1 MEDNTMRK
9 VIVTVSL
16 TGGVQTKAANPNL
29 PEQPDEIAADAYAC
43 FNEGAAVAHLHARD
57 KQGKPTGDVEIFKEI
72 HAAIRSKCNMIL
84 QDSTGGG
91 PGLTFEQRLDCL
103 NAQPE
108 MASLN
113 MGSMLRTIGATAGTT
128 WANPRPELER
138 FAAEMAK
145 RNIKPEMEIYHHGMI
160 REMKNFIDK
169 GLIQKPYYVNFVM
182 GMAYQ
187 GAVEATPE
195 NLTTLVNLLPE
206 GTIFNCCAIGR
217 EQVPI
222 TTMAVL
228 LGGQCR
234 VGMEDNI
241 YMSKGVLAKNNA
253 EMVAK
258 SIRIIRDLGYEIAS
272 PEEAREI
279 IGLPKR

>member
-1 MEDNTMRK
+1 MRK

-16 TGGVQTKAANPNL
+16 TGGVQSKKESPYL

-43 FNEGAAVAHLHARD
+43 FNEGASVAHIHARD
-57 KQGKPTGDVEIFKEI
+57 KEGKPSGDPAIFKEI
-72 HAAIRSKCNMIL
+72 HGSIRSKCNMIL

-91 PGLTFEQRLDCL
+91 PGLTFEQRLACL
-103 NAQPE
+103 EAEPE

-113 MGSMLRTIGATAGTT
+113 MGTMLRPNGTA
-128 WANPRPELER
+128 WINPRTELER

-145 RNIKPEMEIYHHGMI
+145 RNIKPEMEIYHHGML

-182 GMAYQ
+182 NMSYQ
-187 GAVEATPE
+187 GAAEGTWE
-195 NLTTLVNLLPE
+195 NLVSLIQLLPQD
-206 GTIFNCCAIGR
+206 TIYNCCAVGGKVQI
-217 EQVPI
+217 PI
-222 TTMAVL
+222 TTLAVL

-241 YMSKGVLAKNNA
+241 YISKGVLAKNNA

-258 SIRIIRDLGYEIAS
+258 SVRIIKELGFEIAT

>member
-1 MEDNTMRK
+1 MRK

-16 TGGVQTKAANPNL
+16 TGGVQTKKETPYL
-29 PEQPDEIAADAYAC
+29 PEQPDEIATDALAC
-43 FNEGAAVAHLHARD
+43 YNEGAAVAHIHARD

-72 HAAIRSKCNMIL
+72 HAAIRAKCNMIL

-103 NAQPE
+103 NSMPE

-187 GAVEATPE
+187 GAVEATPD
-195 NLTTLVNLLPE
+195 NLVTLVNLLPE

-217 EQVPI
+217 AQVPI

-258 SIRIIRDLGYEIAS
+258 SIRIIKDLGFEIAT

-279 IGLPKR
+279 IGLPKK

>member
-1 MEDNTMRK
+1 MRK

-16 TGGVQTKAANPNL
+16 TGGVQTKKDNPNL
-29 PEQPDEIAADAYAC
+29 PEQPVEIAADAYAC
-43 FNEGAAVAHLHARD
+43 YNEGASVAHLHARD
-57 KQGKPTGDVEIFKEI
+57 KDGKPTGDVGIFKEI
-72 HAAIRSKCNMIL
+72 HASIRSKCPMIL

-103 NAQPE
+103 NAEPE

-138 FAAEMAK
+138 FATEMSK

-187 GAVEATPE
+187 GAVEATAE

-217 EQVPI
+217 AQIPI

-228 LGGQCR
+228 LGGQAR

-241 YMSKGVLAKNNA
+241 YYSKGVLAKNNA

-258 SIRIIRDLGYEIAS
+258 SIRIIKELGFEIAT

>member
-1 MEDNTMRK
+1 
-9 VIVTVSL
+9 
-16 TGGVQTKAANPNL
+16 
-29 PEQPDEIAADAYAC
+29 
-43 FNEGAAVAHLHARD
+43 VA
-57 KQGKPTGDVEIFKEI
+57 IFKEI
-72 HAAIRSKCNMIL
+72 HGAIRAKCPMII

-91 PGLTFEQRLDCL
+91 PGLTFEQRLECL
-103 NAQPE
+103 DAKPE

-113 MGSMLRTIGATAGTT
+113 IGSMLRTIGKTAGTT

-138 FAAEMAK
+138 FATEMAK
-145 RNIKPEMEIYHHGMI
+145 KGVKPELEIYHHGMI

-169 GLIQKPYYVNFVM
+169 GLIQKPYYVNLVM

-187 GAVEATPE
+187 GAVEASAD
-195 NLTTLVNLLPE
+195 NLVTLVQLLPQ
-206 GTIFNCCAIGR
+206 GTIFNCCAVGR
-217 EQVPI
+217 MQVPI

-258 SIRIIRDLGYEIAS
+258 SIRIIKDLGFEIAS

-279 IGLPKR
+279 IGLPKA

>member
-1 MEDNTMRK
+1 MRK
-9 VIVTVSL
+9 VIITVSL
-16 TGGVQTKAANPNL
+16 TGGVQSKKETQYL

-43 FNEGAAVAHLHARD
+43 YNEGAAVAHIHARD
-57 KQGKPTGDVEIFKEI
+57 KNGAPSGDVAIFKDI
-72 HAAIRSKCNMIL
+72 HAAIRAKCPMII

-103 NAQPE
+103 DAKPE

-113 MGSMLRTIGATAGTT
+113 IGSMLRTIGKTAGTT

-138 FAAEMAK
+138 FATEMAK
-145 RNIKPEMEIYHHGMI
+145 KGVKPELEIYHHGMI

-169 GLIQKPYYVNFVM
+169 GLIQKPYYVNLVM

-187 GAVEATPE
+187 GAVEASAD
-195 NLTTLVNLLPE
+195 NLVTLVQLLPQ
-206 GTIFNCCAIGR
+206 GTIFNCCAVGR
-217 EQVPI
+217 MQVPI

-258 SIRIIRDLGYEIAS
+258 SIRIIKDLGFEIAT

-279 IGLPKR
+279 IGLPKV

>member
-1 MEDNTMRK
+1 MRK

-16 TGGVQTKAANPNL
+16 TGGVQTKKDNPNL
-29 PEQPDEIAADAYAC
+29 PEQPDEVAADAYAC
-43 FNEGAAVAHLHARD
+43 FNEGAAVAHLHGRD
-57 KQGKPTGDVEIFKEI
+57 KQGKPTGDVEIFKEL
-72 HAAIRSKCNMIL
+72 HAAIRAKCNIII

-138 FAAEMAK
+138 FAQEMAK

-187 GAVEATPE
+187 GAVDATPD
-195 NLTTLVNLLPE
+195 NLITLINILPPD
-206 GTIFNCCAIGR
+206 TIFNCCAIGR
-217 EQVPI
+217 AQIPI
-222 TTMAVL
+222 TTLSVL
-228 LGGQCR
+228 LGGQMR

-241 YMSKGVLAKNNA
+241 YYAKGDLAKSNA
-253 EMVAK
+253 QLVAK
-258 SIRIIRDLGYEIAS
+258 SIRIVKDLGYEIAS
-272 PEEAREI
+272 PAEAREM
-279 IGLPKR
+279 IGLPKK

>member
-1 MEDNTMRK
+1 MRK
-9 VIVTVSL
+9 VIITVSL
-16 TGGVQTKAANPNL
+16 TGGVQSKKETPYL
-29 PEQPDEIAADAYAC
+29 PEQPDEIAADALAC
-43 FNEGAAVAHLHARD
+43 YNEGAAVAHIHARD
-57 KQGKPTGDVEIFKEI
+57 KEGKPSGDVAIFKEI
-72 HAAIRSKCNMIL
+72 HGAIRAKCPMII

-91 PGLTFEQRLDCL
+91 PGLTFEQRLECL
-103 NAQPE
+103 DAKPE

-113 MGSMLRTIGATAGTT
+113 IGSMLRTIGKTAGTT

-138 FAAEMAK
+138 FATEMAK
-145 RNIKPEMEIYHHGMI
+145 KGVKPELEIYHHGMI

-169 GLIQKPYYVNFVM
+169 GLIQKPYYVNLVM

-187 GAVEATPE
+187 GAVEASAD
-195 NLTTLVNLLPE
+195 NLVTLVQLLPQ
-206 GTIFNCCAIGR
+206 GTIFNCCAVGR
-217 EQVPI
+217 MQVPI

-258 SIRIIRDLGYEIAS
+258 SIRIIKDLGFEIAS

-279 IGLPKR
+279 IGLPKP

>member
-1 MEDNTMRK
+1 MRK

-16 TGGVQTKAANPNL
+16 TGGVQTKKETQYL

-43 FNEGAAVAHLHARD
+43 YNEGAAVAHIHARD
-57 KQGKPTGDVEIFKEI
+57 KNGAPSGDTAIFKEI
-72 HAAIRSKCNMIL
+72 HAAIRAKCPMII

-91 PGLTFEQRLDCL
+91 PGLTFEQRLECL
-103 NAQPE
+103 DAKPE

-113 MGSMLRTIGATAGTT
+113 IGSMLRTIGKTAGTT

-138 FAAEMAK
+138 FASEMAK
-145 RNIKPEMEIYHHGMI
+145 KGVKPELEIYHHGMI

-169 GLIQKPYYVNFVM
+169 GLIQKPYYVNLVM

-187 GAVEATPE
+187 GAVEASAD
-195 NLTTLVNLLPE
+195 NLVTLVQLLPQ
-206 GTIFNCCAIGR
+206 GTIFNCCAVGR
-217 EQVPI
+217 MQVPI

-258 SIRIIRDLGYEIAS
+258 SIRIIKDLGFEIAT

-279 IGLPKR
+279 IGLPKV

>member
-1 MEDNTMRK
+1 MRK

-16 TGGVQTKAANPNL
+16 TGGVQTKKDNPNL
-29 PEQPDEIAADAYAC
+29 PEQPVEIAADAYAC
-43 FNEGAAVAHLHARD
+43 YNEGASVAHLHARD
-57 KQGKPTGDVEIFKEI
+57 KDGKPTGDVGIFKEI
-72 HAAIRSKCNMIL
+72 HASIRSKCPMIL

-103 NAQPE
+103 NAEPE

-138 FAAEMAK
+138 FAQEMSK

-187 GAVEATPE
+187 GAVEATAE

-217 EQVPI
+217 AQIPI

-228 LGGQCR
+228 LGGQAR

-241 YMSKGVLAKNNA
+241 YYSKGVLAKNNA

-258 SIRIIRDLGYEIAS
+258 SIRIIKELGFEIAT

>member
-1 MEDNTMRK
+1 MSRK

-43 FNEGAAVAHLHARD
+43 YNEGAAVAHIHARD
-57 KQGKPTGDVEIFKEI
+57 KNGGPSGDVGIFKEI
-72 HAAIRSKCNMIL
+72 HAAIRAKCNMVL

-91 PGLTFEQRLDCL
+91 PGLTFEQRLACL
-103 NAQPE
+103 EAKPE

-113 MGSMLRTIGATAGTT
+113 MGSMLRTIGKTAGTT

-145 RNIKPEMEIYHHGMI
+145 AGVKPEMEIYHHGML

-206 GTIFNCCAIGR
+206 GTIFNCCAVGR
-217 EQVPI
+217 SQVPI

-272 PEEAREI
+272 PDEAREI
-279 IGLPKR
+279 IGLPKI

>member
-1 MEDNTMRK
+1 MRK

-16 TGGVQTKAANPNL
+16 TGGVQTKKETPYL

-43 FNEGAAVAHLHARD
+43 YNEGVAVAHIHARD
-57 KQGKPTGDVEIFKEI
+57 KNGGPSGDVAIFKEI
-72 HAAIRSKCNMIL
+72 HAAIRAKCPMIL

-91 PGLTFEQRLDCL
+91 PGLTFDQRLECL
-103 NAQPE
+103 DAKPE

-113 MGSMLRTIGATAGTT
+113 IGSMLRTIGKTAGTT

-138 FAAEMAK
+138 FASEMAK
-145 RNIKPEMEIYHHGMI
+145 KGVKPELEIYHHGMI

-169 GLIQKPYYVNFVM
+169 GLIQKPYYVNLVM

-187 GAVEATPE
+187 GAVEASAD
-195 NLTTLVNLLPE
+195 NLVTLVQLLPQ
-206 GTIFNCCAIGR
+206 GTIFNCCAVGR
-217 EQVPI
+217 MQVPI

-258 SIRIIRDLGYEIAS
+258 SIRIIKDLGFEIAT

-279 IGLPKR
+279 IGLPKV